1 MLRLVDNLSSL
12 ILMLLECETT
22 HFISPLIKKKKKK
35 DVSVSFIVLINVLSV
50 KSGRFIVT
58 ELLCYMFYREQIKNY
73 LALLCL
79 SLLLRL
85 EVKCVEVTT
94 NSETHTIL
102 RNVSRSLYI

>member
-22 HFISPLIKKKKKK
+22 HFISPLIKKKKK
-35 DVSVSFIVLINVLSV
+35 DISVSFIVLINVLSV

-85 EVKCVEVTT
+85 EVKWMEVTM
-94 NSETHTIL
+94 NSETHTVL

>member
-22 HFISPLIKKKKKK
+22 HFISPLIKKKKK
-35 DVSVSFIVLINVLSV
+35 DISVSFIVLINVLSV

-94 NSETHTIL
+94 NSETHTVL
-102 RNVSRSLYI
+102 RNVSRLLYI

>member
-1 MLRLVDNLSSL
+1 MRQLTLLVLSL
-12 ILMLLECETT
+12 
-22 HFISPLIKKKKKK
+22 KKK
-35 DVSVSFIVLINVLSV
+35 DISVSFIVLINVLSV
-50 KSGRFIVT
+50 KSGRFIVA

-85 EVKCVEVTT
+85 EVKCMEVTT

-102 RNVSRSLYI
+102 RNVSGLLYI

>member
-22 HFISPLIKKKKKK
+22 HFISPLIKKKKK
-35 DVSVSFIVLINVLSV
+35 DISVSFIVLINVLSV

-94 NSETHTIL
+94 NSETHTVL